1 MVVAGHCSKLVITA
15 WDEDLK
21 TLETLANL
29 RFMVMRVVF
38 FVFNTSLFNSLCAIF
53 FAGIEFVVVFFFKS
67 FLILKIFSNG
77 GSLVFHKNNQVILK
91 PFNHFN
97 H

>member
-38 FVFNTSLFNSLCAIF
+38 FVFNTSHLTILTIKTEFLRRELLTPTAMASHFSQDFRRLIGGDF
-53 FAGIEFVVVFFFKS
+53 F
-67 FLILKIFSNG
+67 
-77 GSLVFHKNNQVILK
+77 
-91 PFNHFN
+91 
-97 H
+97 